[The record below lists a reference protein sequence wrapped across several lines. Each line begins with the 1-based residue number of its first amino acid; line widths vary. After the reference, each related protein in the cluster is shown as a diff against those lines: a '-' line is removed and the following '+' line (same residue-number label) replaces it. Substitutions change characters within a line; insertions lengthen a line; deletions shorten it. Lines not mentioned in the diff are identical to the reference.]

1 MQDGSEEEAIR
12 PFDFTVAALAIFVT
26 SEARGPKSC

>member
-12 PFDFTVAALAIFVT
+12 PFGFTVAALEISVT
-26 SEARGPKSC
+26 SEARVRKSC